1 MYQPLYTLLI
11 LSLSLATAARAHGQ
25 CDAIQQQVAQCN
37 EKNRELQNEND
48 KLSDQR
54 RKYEK
59 EAKRLRRDL
68 EDCDAIRVRAE
79 NERDGYA
86 DKISAMK
93 ADLAKQKAIRQKEL
107 DSIRFRY
114 TYIDDTIE
122 NLRFRNGELERLLR
136 YQQQSLADL
145 QKELDAGILEIDS
158 LKGLAKDQ
166 VDLAEKIIY
175 FKGKKID
182 FGEEVIFVRA
192 RSEDDKYVLDLAS
205 KKDDLRRFANL
216 MKRNRYKVRIDIYY
230 CCQKEYKNFAEQVKK
245 YLEGTAKEIE
255 PLLNTEYKS
264 KDDWNMGVYIVVNRT

>member
-1 MYQPLYTLLI
+1 MYQPLYTLLFVM
-11 LSLSLATAARAHGQ
+11 LSLATASQAHGQ
-25 CDAIQQQVAQCN
+25 CEAIQQQVAQCN

-79 NERDGYA
+79 NERDGFA
-86 DKISAMK
+86 DKVSSLK
-93 ADLAKQKAIRQKEL
+93 ADLAKQKTIRQKEL

-145 QKELDAGILEIDS
+145 QKELDASILEIDS

-192 RSEDDKYVLDLAS
+192 RAEDDKYVLDLAS

-245 YLEGTAKEIE
+245 YLEATAKEIE
-255 PLLNTEYKS
+255 PLLNTEFKS
-264 KDDWNMGVYIVVNRT
+264 KDDWNMGVYIVISRT

>member
-1 MYQPLYTLLI
+1 MAFFLTLA
-11 LSLSLATAARAHGQ
+11 SAPFAVGQ
-25 CDAIQQQVAQCN
+25 CEAIQQQAAQCN
-37 EKNRELQNEND
+37 EKNRQLSEENE

-68 EDCDAIRVRAE
+68 DDCDAIRVRAE
-79 NERDGYA
+79 KERDA
-86 DKISAMK
+86 QIEKNNALK
-93 ADLAKQKAIRQKEL
+93 ADLAKQKAQHLKAL

-114 TYIDDTIE
+114 TYIDDTIK
-122 NLRFRNGELERLLR
+122 NVQFRNGELERLLR
-136 YQQQSLADL
+136 YQQQSLAEL
-145 QKELDAGILEIDS
+145 QKELDEQVLVIDS

-192 RSEDDKYVLDLAS
+192 KADDDRYVLDLAS

-216 MKRNRYKVRIDIYY
+216 MKRNRYKIRIDVFY
-230 CCQKEYKNFAEQVKK
+230 CCQKEYKSFAEDVIK
-245 YLEGTAKEIE
+245 YLENSAKEIE
-255 PLLNTEYKS
+255 PLLHAEYKS
-264 KDDWNMGVYIVVNRT
+264 KDDWNMGVYIVVNRL